1 MQPTRR
7 LLAIDGGGI
16 KGVFPASFLATLER
30 ATGKRV
36 VDYFDLIAGTST
48 GGIIALGLG
57 LGFSAEEILSF
68 YKSDGPKIF
77 DTFGLFA
84 SLRQSRRSKYD
95 PDALQQALSRIF
107 QGKRLGESLTRLII
121 PAFDS
126 NRGSVRVFKTAHQP
140 RFEMDHAETAVD
152 VAMATAAAPTYF
164 PAHDMNRGATL
175 VDGGVWANNPASLA
189 AVESLAVLK
198 WVPEDTRLLS
208 IGCTVVPLEIPADL
222 GYVRDNLSII
232 GLLMAGQSSNS
243 IAMASLLL
251 GDRPTSPPTFRIYPP

>member
-152 VAMATAAAPTYF
+152 VPTANASAATYF
-164 PAHDMNRGATL
+164 PAHDMNRGATPL
-175 VDGGVWANNPASLA
+175 DSGVWANNPAHPPA
-189 AVESLAVLK
+189 AEKPAVPNYGSTK
-198 WVPEDTRLLS
+198 SRLPCTCRTTLS
-208 IGCTVVPLEIPADL
+208 P
-222 GYVRDNLSII
+222 
-232 GLLMAGQSSNS
+232 
-243 IAMASLLL
+243 
-251 GDRPTSPPTFRIYPP
+251 